1 MKRNGLELMSIDE
14 LWTLHETIMTILS
27 SKIETQKRELEKRLD
42 QLGRKLGGSA
52 DHIPQRRPY
61 PKVMPKFQNPAQ
73 PFETWSGRGKQ
84 PRWVS
89 EMLDAGK
96 SMDDLR
102 IPESA

>member
-1 MKRNGLELMSIDE
+1 
-14 LWTLHETIMTILS
+14 
-27 SKIETQKRELEKRLD
+27 
-42 QLGRKLGGSA
+42 
-52 DHIPQRRPY
+52 
-61 PKVMPKFQNPAQ
+61 MPKFQNPGQ

-96 SMDDLR
+96 SIDDLR